1 MRSLDD
7 IAQEYEFLEGDER
20 YRLLIE
26 LGRELDDMPE
36 ALKTDSTLVRG
47 CSASVWVYPTGEAD
61 KLHFLA
67 DSNAAITKGIVALVI
82 ATVQGKPASE
92 VAAMDIA
99 AALEPFDL
107 DIAEGELVSIIG
119 PSGCGKSTLLRIIAG
134 LEEPTSGKIVLG
146 TAGLKRPVGFVFQ
159 DAVLLPWKTVAE
171 NIRFPLDTS
180 GVQRSQSEEKVRELI
195 KLVGLEGF
203 ENSLPKQLSGGMKQR
218 AAIARALADDPPILL
233 MDEPFSAVDLLTRET
248 LNDELSRIWQQ
259 TGKTILLVTH
269 SVEEAAYLGT
279 KVMVMS
285 PRPGRLKKTIEVGL
299 PLPRDENIRRSA
311 AYLDLV
317 SELRNMMREMTE

>member
-1 MRSLDD
+1 MITIQQ
-7 IAQEYEFLEGDER
+7 IAKTFGGKEGN
-20 YRLLIE
+20 
-26 LGRELDDMPE
+26 
-36 ALKTDSTLVRG
+36 V
-47 CSASVWVYPTGEAD
+47 V
-61 KLHFLA
+61 
-67 DSNAAITKGIVALVI
+67 
-82 ATVQGKPASE
+82 
-92 VAAMDIA
+92 
-99 AALEPFDL
+99 ALEPFDL